1 MISPVGKEEI
11 RVFFQG
17 GGGRVGLFIP
27 SEIEQEI
34 LWHFSET
41 TLSFV
46 KT

>member
-11 RVFFQG
+11 RVFFR